1 MAGACSSVEAL
12 LNTRQTTATASESGA
27 GVIVVGRLGHTI
39 ATRAGLSS
47 VARVNQT
54 DETPWALSPVMS

>member
-1 MAGACSSVEAL
+1 MAGRAGGAIEAL

-39 ATRAGLSS
+39 ATRAGC
-47 VARVNQT
+47 
-54 DETPWALSPVMS
+54 DLSPESTRQTRHRGLYRQ